1 MGSVSRDALSRE
13 TLEYAAQEARILH
26 QGNDGYVGIWEGMSL
41 QAEDGQNFI
50 QVAVKPDGDCCLHAL
65 GTTRSAYLQ
74 QVGSFIEDGEKSW
87 QQHGMAERVRDAQTA
102 SEVCAVLLST
112 ATAKDLVAFRGHDL
126 AGWKA
131 KLARTTQ
138 GKMSPEQTL
147 AMCAVFDSLLPQKA
161 SPEPDWPEVLRQATH
176 LSRLVGSSVT
186 GDVALA
192 ISYDEWAGKCTA
204 DIATKLGDNQR
215 LAALSAYLQK
225 QGVLDAHGKKCRC
238 VFEADFPLLVSGDG
252 KKFVKYVQH
261 MVDFPTAD
269 GARRKA
275 IVNDFYGAEKEWI
288 DPSSIMHWAKRIGIK
303 AKLYKKV
310 GNRVLFRAK
319 THDDDVAGLPCRT
332 VVHVNENHF
341 DILHPI
347 SLARP
352 PPPPASKRST
362 FTLLD
367 FVSTAT
373 KPKKTRGVASLSRDT
388 LPREAKE
395 VAVYVCVRV
404 LACPLSL

>member
-1 MGSVSRDALSRE
+1 
-13 TLEYAAQEARILH
+13 
-26 QGNDGYVGIWEGMSL
+26 
-41 QAEDGQNFI
+41 
-50 QVAVKPDGDCCLHAL
+50 
-65 GTTRSAYLQ
+65 
-74 QVGSFIEDGEKSW
+74 
-87 QQHGMAERVRDAQTA
+87 VRDAQTA

-112 ATAKDLVAFRGHDL
+112 ATAEDIVAFRGHDL

-131 KLARTTQ
+131 KLERTTH
-138 GKMSPEQTL
+138 GKLSPEQTL

-161 SPEPDWPEVLRQATH
+161 SPEPDWPEVLRQATD

-192 ISYDEWAGKCTA
+192 ICYLEWAGKCTA

-215 LAALSAYLQK
+215 LAALSAYLHK
-225 QGVLDAHGKKCRC
+225 RGVLDAHGKKCRY
-238 VFEADFPLLVSGDG
+238 VVEADFPLLVSGDDD

-275 IVNDFYGAEKEWI
+275 IVNDFYGFEKEWI
-288 DPSSIMHWAKRIGIK
+288 DPSSIMHLGKRIGIK
-303 AKLYKKV
+303 AKVYKKV
-310 GNRVLFRAK
+310 GNRLLFRAQ
-319 THDDDVAGLPCRT
+319 THDDDVAGLPRRT
-332 VVHVNENHF
+332 VVHVNGNHF

-352 PPPPASKRST
+352 APPPASKRSA

-388 LPREAKE
+388 LPRKAKE
-395 VAVYVCVRV
+395 VAVCVCVRV
-404 LACPLSL
+404 LACPLSLSAV